1 MVGQFDSRNG
11 SRVRE
16 SLATCKEL
24 DATHNALEN
33 AASRRDNYK
42 MAIAKW
48 TLQLSE
54 PISVVELNNF
64 WRQLSRVGLNCD
76 IDWLGEKKSLCSC

>member
-1 MVGQFDSRNG
+1 MVEQFDSRNG

-33 AASRRDNYK
+33 AASRRDN
-42 MAIAKW
+42 
-48 TLQLSE
+48 
-54 PISVVELNNF
+54 
-64 WRQLSRVGLNCD
+64 
-76 IDWLGEKKSLCSC
+76 